1 MAQKNGL
8 EAIGAM
14 VCRHFGDDGY
24 FVGIIISLNFSKDGN
39 SLYRVKY
46 SDEDMGDLDQE
57 EYNYAYSL
65 QLKRDG
71 WTPLEEDDFGSDFN
85 HPDNSQSTRAYKPA
99 KVLHSFFVCFIAL
112 FIALFSLNTFELSLQ
127 DADDSDDDDN
137 EPPPLQAVVDSDDED
152 DIPLASLLS
161 PASKKASVF
170 IAFVSCVFLF

>member
-24 FVGIIISLNFSKDGN
+24 FVGIIISLNFSKDGS

-46 SDEDMGDLDQE
+46 SDGDMEDLDQG

-71 WTPLEEDDFGSDFN
+71 WTPLDKDDFGSDSN
-85 HPDNSQSTRAYKPA
+85 HSDNSQSTHAYKPG
-99 KVLHSFFVCFIAL
+99 KVSHSFFVCFIAL
-112 FIALFSLNTFELSLQ
+112 FITLFSLHFFHGRM
-127 DADDSDDDDN
+127 
-137 EPPPLQAVVDSDDED
+137 VM
-152 DIPLASLLS
+152 IPT
-161 PASKKASVF
+161 KKTTGHH
-170 IAFVSCVFLF
+170 L

>member
-24 FVGIIISLNFSKDGN
+24 FVGIIISLSFSTDGS

-46 SDEDMGDLDQE
+46 SDGDMEDLDQE

-71 WTPLEEDDFGSDFN
+71 WTPLEEDDFGSDSN
-85 HPDNSQSTRAYKPA
+85 HSDNSRSTHAYKPA

-112 FIALFSLNTFELSLQ
+112 FITLFSLHFFHGRMLMIPTKMMICRMNERQPQLVKKVCVISSL
-127 DADDSDDDDN
+127 
-137 EPPPLQAVVDSDDED
+137 
-152 DIPLASLLS
+152 
-161 PASKKASVF
+161 
-170 IAFVSCVFLF
+170 VFLKMKI